1 MARTPALSAEEA
13 EAACCEAYGGPR
25 THTNAT
31 RITSENRGP
40 VRAWL
45 TARGVASDYARA
57 MTLSEL
63 RAAWCDTT
71 NENLRW
77 HQYASNRTTTTTTT
91 TEPPTMNALDL
102 RPGTRRPAPTI
113 EHEPTPTPAPS
124 AMAPDVASAATALA
138 AALAAM
144 QPKAAPVDADTVRA
158 IVAQEIAKAHKPL
171 TIEIRTDG
179 AEPRRIEGIAHPML
193 PKLLA
198 ACQAV
203 RGRGGMGVWIAGP
216 TGSGKTHAA
225 KQVAEAF
232 TLAFLHNGAL
242 ADPYA
247 LLGYQDAGG
256 TYHGTAFRT
265 AYEHGGIYCFDE
277 VDASDNAALLALN
290 GALANGACTFPDGAV
305 KMHPDFI
312 CIATANTW
320 GMGATAEFVGRS
332 RIDAA
337 FMSRFPIRLGWTY
350 DENTERAL
358 AGNDAW
364 TDRVQRARRRAQEA
378 GLKVIIDPR
387 TTYAGAALIASGM
400 TPDDAAGI
408 TYLANLAPAQRQQIE
423 G

>member
-1 MARTPALSAEEA
+1 MARTPAHTIEEA
-13 EAACCEAYGGPR
+13 YAACVAAYGPR
-25 THTNAT
+25 DAT
-31 RITSENRGP
+31 MRAHSAITSDNRGP
-40 VRAWL
+40 IRAWL
-45 TARGVASDYARA
+45 TACGVPSDVARA
-57 MTLSEL
+57 ASLTTL
-63 RAAWCDTT
+63 RDAYTDTT
-71 NENLRW
+71 GAAIRALRRT
-77 HQYASNRTTTTTTT
+77 HDTTTQ
-91 TEPPTMNALDL
+91 EPAPVNALDL
-102 RPGTRRPAPTI
+102 RAPTRRPAPTI
-113 EHEPTPTPAPS
+113 DHEPEAPARPSGMTP
-124 AMAPDVASAATALA
+124 DLATAAQAMA

-144 QPKAAPVDADTVRA
+144 QPKAATVDAETVRA
-158 IVAQEIAKAHKPL
+158 IVAEEMARAYAPL

-179 AEPRRIEGIAHPML
+179 AEARKIEGIAHPML

-225 KQVAEAF
+225 KQVAEALA
-232 TLAFLHNGAL
+232 LAFHHNGAL

-256 TYHGTAFRT
+256 TYHGTAFRA
-265 AYEHGGIYCFDE
+265 AYEHGGIYGFDE

-337 FMSRFPIRLGWTY
+337 FMSRFPIRLAWTY

-364 TDRVQRARRRAQEA
+364 TDRVQRARRKAQEA

-400 TPDDAAGI
+400 SADDAAEI
-408 TYLANLAPAQRQQIE
+408 TYLANLAPAQRQQV
-423 G
+423 GG